1 MAEGATGGGVTAVC
15 PSGGL
20 DVGVWL
26 RPFRWNLPET
36 PIPPAA
42 WGLHS
47 LPARP
52 VIAQGNCLLQ
62 LGQSVAPGPWPP
74 SALHGDWG
82 QSPALGLG
90 LPSCPG
96 NRPDAVGVMT
106 TQASGPLLSPQSPV
120 SMDTRSIKCHS
131 CAVLGPPALW
141 PGSAE
146 LRAGCLLTPL
156 GLWNHD
162 ADACP
167 ALGPARECWG
177 HTGVLGAVGAPGF
190 EQCPSHLGPVPERP
204 SRSGTC
210 LGLLFPAIFPDA
222 PFGTHTWGQGL
233 GPGFGSV
240 SAWL

>member
-1 MAEGATGGGVTAVC
+1 MWGCGYGPLGGTFQKPPSLLLPGAFIPC
-15 PSGGL
+15 
-20 DVGVWL
+20 
-26 RPFRWNLPET
+26 
-36 PIPPAA
+36 PPAP
-42 WGLHS
+42 S
-47 LPARP
+47 LPKASHP
-52 VIAQGNCLLQ
+52 PCLLP

-106 TQASGPLLSPQSPV
+106 TQASGPLLSPLSPV
-120 SMDTRSIKCHS
+120 SMDTRSIKRHS
-131 CAVLGPPALW
+131 YAILGPPALW

-146 LRAGCLLTPL
+146 LCAGCLLAPL
-156 GLWNHD
+156 GLWSHD

-177 HTGVLGAVGAPGF
+177 HTGVLGAVWAPGF
-190 EQCPSHLGPVPERP
+190 EQRPCHLGPGSQRL
-204 SRSGTC
+204 SRYGTC

-222 PFGTHTWGQGL
+222 LFGTHAWGQGL